1 MISRYKQLDLD
12 DATAGMVLSEA
23 VLDAHG
29 AVLFPSATSLTDAM
43 LTSLQRR
50 GITTVFV
57 VNDDLSEA
65 DVKTERKRVQQRLT
79 VLFRRS
85 GSNPACQA
93 LMQRIIE
100 YRIGTTE

>member
-23 VLDAHG
+23 VLDADG

-65 DVKTERKRVQQRLT
+65 DVKAERKRVQQRLT

>member
-29 AVLFPSATSLTDAM
+29 SVLFPSATSLTDAM

-50 GITTVFV
+50 GIATVFV
-57 VNDDLSEA
+57 VNDDISEA
-65 DVKTERKRVQQRLT
+65 DFTAERTRVQQRLT